1 MVSARE
7 HDDVE
12 TIAQYRGV
20 ETPTPL
26 CWRNFKTIALQ
37 VRKRQRLVARRA
49 KKYPRR

>member
-12 TIAQYRGV
+12 TIAHYRGI

-26 CWRNFKTIALQ
+26 S
-37 VRKRQRLVARRA
+37 
-49 KKYPRR
+49 